1 MADKKWKLIQSK
13 PIFESKFLSVLE
25 NDYELPDGTEGKG
38 YYHLSR
44 PNYVLIVA
52 IDADNKIV
60 VERNYRRGVD
70 DFVYELPAGWVDE
83 GETPKQA
90 AERELK
96 EETGYAGEAEI
107 LGEIYPQ
114 PAFCSMRAFVGFAR
128 IDSTQKGEQELAHD
142 ENIKYE
148 LMDLEKVRSMIANG
162 EMKDMGFLS
171 GLQMAE
177 RLLK

>member
-1 MADKKWKLIQSK
+1 MSDKKWKLTQSK
-13 PIFESKFLSVLE
+13 PIFESKFLTVLE

-44 PNYVLIVA
+44 PDYVLIVA
-52 IDADNKIV
+52 IDKNNQIV
-60 VERNYRRGVD
+60 IERNYRRGVN
-70 DFVYELPAGWVDE
+70 DFVYELPAGWIDE

-96 EETGYAGEAEI
+96 EETGYSGEVEI
-107 LGEIYPQ
+107 IGELYTQ
-114 PAFCSMRAFVGFAR
+114 PGFSSMKAFVGFAR

-142 ENIKYE
+142 EDIKYE
-148 LMDLEKVRSMIANG
+148 LMDLEKVSRMIVSG
-162 EMKDMGFLS
+162 GIKDMGFLA
-171 GLQMAE
+171 GFQMAE